1 MGPERSAVRGPR
13 PGSSAGC
20 RSEGS
25 SSARV
30 SVPTRSAGC
39 SDHGGERPWGCSR
52 SDSPSPATCG
62 STPSSPVPNG
72 PADEHRAEHSPR
84 RRGGRA
90 PRGTVG
96 AAVPTPSSRPPP
108 AARPRSVD
116 PAVVIDLLA
125 VALRAGASIPQ
136 AVGVVGAALGG
147 NEGARLE
154 TAARALELGSSW
166 PQAWGDHPLG
176 ATLEPAWGDG
186 VDPTGLLVQ
195 SARAVRSERRSAARS
210 AAARLG
216 VRLVLPV
223 GLCLLPA
230 FVLLGLVPVL
240 ASSGL
245 SLLG

>member
-1 MGPERSAVRGPR
+1 MSIVLSTLLVAAAAALLAAPWGPR
-13 PGSSAGC
+13 
-20 RSEGS
+20 
-25 SSARV
+25 
-30 SVPTRSAGC
+30 
-39 SDHGGERPWGCSR
+39 
-52 SDSPSPATCG
+52 
-62 STPSSPVPNG
+62 
-72 PADEHRAEHSPR
+72 SPR
-84 RRGGRA
+84 RR
-90 PRGTVG
+90 
-96 AAVPTPSSRPPP
+96 AARPP